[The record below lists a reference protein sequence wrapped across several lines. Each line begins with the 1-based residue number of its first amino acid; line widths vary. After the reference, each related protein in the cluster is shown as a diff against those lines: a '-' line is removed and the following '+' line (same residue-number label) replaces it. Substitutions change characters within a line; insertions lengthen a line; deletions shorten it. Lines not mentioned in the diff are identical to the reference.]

1 MIEVD
6 VDEKGNV
13 SNPRVLNNELG
24 TAFEKEA
31 LRVADLV
38 QKIKPARDAKGK
50 KTASTFSI
58 VFDSA
63 DWTD

>member
-1 MIEVD
+1 
-6 VDEKGNV
+6 
-13 SNPRVLNNELG
+13 LNNELG